1 MKKFTSF
8 LTKKAGFLS
17 NTRKIQQEA
26 DALRVLILTEYFR
39 RNLGVTKTTAVA
51 SHLST
56 TGTTDA
62 ANPATSSATSSATP
76 DDLKAYTMDEL
87 LDATPVGQVSMREW
101 LSDLSHDEVLS
112 YNHNNYGC
120 SHVSLSS
127 N

>member
-62 ANPATSSATSSATP
+62 ANPATSSATLLRMARHCVRIGLSGAASA
-76 DDLKAYTMDEL
+76 A
-87 LDATPVGQVSMREW
+87 
-101 LSDLSHDEVLS
+101 
-112 YNHNNYGC
+112 
-120 SHVSLSS
+120 
-127 N
+127 